1 MANTGKSK
9 LKILYLLKILQEET
23 DAQKGLSMKEL
34 IERLAEYGIS
44 AERKSLYEDIKVLRA
59 FDIDVRTYQRNPVEY
74 AIVRRDFKFD
84 ELVLMVDAVQSSRAI
99 TDRQANMLITN
110 IKTFASN
117 DERDM
122 LDRRVHVVGRIKT
135 ASESVLKTVDAVHEA
150 LRERVRVS
158 FLYTKLGADG
168 RRFRTNHERAHCVTP
183 VAIEYDD
190 GFYYLVAWNEEHD
203 GMRTYRL
210 DRMEKVKVCKDEP
223 ATRNEE
229 TRKYRFEDRDA
240 AVFGR
245 IEGARITAELLAMPG
260 KLEIITDR
268 FGSDAIA
275 SIVQDGENS
284 RVSVRVHRS
293 KLFFGWLAGLN
304 KEVRLVGPKS
314 LVAEYNAYLLYLLK
328 DYVGSLPAV
337 ADAVWG
343 ALDGEPT
350 FLEIDNKALVASCA
364 DLECLHADDR

>member
-23 DAQKGLSMKEL
+23 DAQKGLSMREL

-44 AERKSLYEDIKVLRA
+44 AERKSLYEDIKVLRE

-74 AIVRRDFKFD
+74 AIIRRDFKFD
-84 ELVLMVDAVQSSRAI
+84 ELALMVDAIQSSRAI
-99 TDRQANMLITN
+99 TDRQAQMLITN
-110 IKTFASN
+110 VKTFASN
-117 DERDM
+117 DEQDK

-135 ASESVLKTVDAVHEA
+135 ASESVLKTVDALHEA
-150 LRERVRVS
+150 LRLRIKVS
-158 FLYTKLGADG
+158 FFYTKLGANG
-168 RRFRTNHERAHCVTP
+168 QRYRTNHERAHCVTP

-190 GFYYLVAWNEEHD
+190 GFYYLIAWNEEHE

-210 DRMEKVKVCKDEP
+210 DRMEKVKLRTDDP
-223 ATRNEE
+223 AVKNDE
-229 TRKYRFEDRDA
+229 TRRYRFEDRDA

-245 IEGARITAELLAMPG
+245 IEGARVTAELIAKPG
-260 KLEIITDR
+260 KLEIVTDR
-268 FGSDAIA
+268 FGSEAIV
-275 SIVQDGENS
+275 SVSQIDEGS
-284 RVSVRVHRS
+284 RVTVHVHQS

-314 LVAEYNAYLLYLLK
+314 LVAEYNAYLLYLVK
-328 DYVGSLPAV
+328 DYVGSLSSV

-343 ALDGEPT
+343 ALDDEPT
-350 FLEIDNKALVASCA
+350 FREIDDQALVACCS
-364 DLECLHADDR
+364 DLERLRSDEC